1 MRTPLVVI
9 HPPLL
14 AHTSRLF
21 QTDEPVLAQ
30 ALVAELPVEALDEGV
45 LHRLARVDE
54 AQGDAALSRPL
65 IHRLA
70 HELRPVVPSKVRLS
84 RSVLLSVWCF
94 CQEDTQRRRTEHDSF
109 ALYINAARPGSHR
122 RRQAQA

>member
-1 MRTPLVVI
+1 MRTPLFVI

-14 AHTSRLF
+14 AYTSRLF
-21 QTDEPVLAQ
+21 QTDEPVLAR
-30 ALVAELPVEALDEGV
+30 ALVAGLPVEALDECV

-54 AQGDAALSRPL
+54 AQVDSALRSPL

-84 RSVLLSVWCF
+84 RPVLPSVWCF
-94 CQEDTQRRRTEHDSF
+94 CQEDTIQR
-109 ALYINAARPGSHR
+109 
-122 RRQAQA
+122 